1 MKKHKICIVGDGLA
15 GLISALIFNID
26 GLDIDLIVKDNKVI
40 DKDIRVTAISEEN
53 YKLLNTSIKNLNKSY
68 FYPVKEINLFY
79 ENDKKYKNFM
89 NINDNENLMFFFE
102 NAKFK
107 SYLFKLLKKTRVK
120 ILKKKITDININ
132 ENKVYINKKN
142 KTYDLIVLCL
152 GANSPLNKKV
162 LGKRAIFKNYN
173 EFSISGRVS
182 HNLKNLGSQQYFLKE
197 GPLAF
202 LPFKKNMFSFVWSLE
217 DKYFT
222 NHKKNTQE
230 FLKKNISNLLKTK
243 KFKLGPI
250 KIYPLSLLLTKNYFK
265 KNSLIL
271 GDGLHSIHPIAGQ
284 GFNLILRD
292 IKKLKDLINKNVKLG
307 LPIKDS
313 NILKEFSRTR
323 KPENILFGIGIDFT
337 RKFFK
342 PNNLTDHI
350 KDNILNAFSKS
361 RFLKKV
367 TKHVANMGIS

>member
-40 DKDIRVTAISEEN
+40 EKDIRVTAISEEN